1 MEIRTRFAPS
11 PTGFL
16 HVGGLRTALYNYIF
30 SKKNNGF
37 FVLRIEDT
45 DQNRLVEN
53 ATDQL
58 IKSIESF
65 NLNFD
70 EGPQVNE
77 QYGPYYQSQR
87 LNIYKKY
94 YIDLIKKNKAYIC
107 IVQKD
112 ELIPEYDSDKA
123 FDLIEKHQYVVK
135 LKIPKNRVL
144 STFDQLRGEVQFDL
158 DLIEDPIIIKSDG
171 YPTYHFANVID
182 DYLMKITHVIRG
194 EEWLPSLPKHILLY
208 ESFGWNPP
216 KFVHLPLLLNPD
228 KSKLSKRQGDVNV
241 DDFLKKG
248 YLKEAIINFIALLGW
263 HPSDDIEIFS
273 YKSLVKN
280 FSIKKIQKS
289 GAIFDIKKLNWMN
302 SIYIKELELKN
313 FIKISEKF
321 YCDLNYNFKDQDK
334 LFKVFQ
340 FIQNRIDRL
349 DQIPDLLYPF
359 YVDFTIND
367 NELLSI
373 VNSSVS
379 RSIIEYWD
387 INLLENSCID
397 EHFIK
402 ELIQDTQNK
411 FDVKGKAIFHPLR
424 IVLFGQK
431 DGPDLFTLISILGIK
446 EAKKRLMRAIK

>member
-30 SKKNNGF
+30 SKKNNGV

-53 ATDQL
+53 AIEQL
-58 IKSIESF
+58 IKSIRSF

-70 EGPQVNE
+70 EGPDINQK
-77 QYGPYYQSQR
+77 YGPYIQSER
-87 LNIYKKY
+87 LNIYKTH

-107 IVQKD
+107 IVKGN
-112 ELIPEYDSDKA
+112 ELIPEYNLDKA
-123 FDLIEKHQYVVK
+123 FNLMQKNQYVVK
-135 LKIPKNRVL
+135 LKIPKNRLL
-144 STFDQLRGEVQFDL
+144 STFDELRGKIEFDL

-208 ESFGWNPP
+208 ECFGWKPP
-216 KFVHLPLLLNPD
+216 KFIHLPLLLNPD

-263 HPSDDIEIFS
+263 HPSDDVEIFS
-273 YKSLVKN
+273 YKSLLKN

-302 SIYIKELELKN
+302 SVYIKELELKN
-313 FIKISEKF
+313 FIELSEKF
-321 YCDLNYNFKDQDK
+321 YSHLNYNFENKNK
-334 LFKVFQ
+334 FFKVFE

-349 DQIPDLLYPF
+349 DQIPDFLYPF

-367 NELLSI
+367 EQLLSI
-373 VNSSVS
+373 INSDISQK
-379 RSIIEYWD
+379 IIRYWNM
-387 INLLENSCID
+387 NLIENHDID
-397 EHFIK
+397 EHFVK
-402 ELIQDTQNK
+402 ELIKDTGDK
-411 FDVKGKAIFHPLR
+411 FDVKGKTIFYPLR
-424 IVLFGQK
+424 IVLFGKK
-431 DGPDLFTLISILGIK
+431 DGPDLFTLISILGIEK
-446 EAKKRLMRAIK
+446 TKRRLMSILR

>member
-30 SKKNNGF
+30 SKKNNGV

-194 EEWLPSLPKHILLY
+194 EEW
-208 ESFGWNPP
+208 
-216 KFVHLPLLLNPD
+216 
-228 KSKLSKRQGDVNV
+228 
-241 DDFLKKG
+241 
-248 YLKEAIINFIALLGW
+248 
-263 HPSDDIEIFS
+263 
-273 YKSLVKN
+273 
-280 FSIKKIQKS
+280 
-289 GAIFDIKKLNWMN
+289 
-302 SIYIKELELKN
+302 
-313 FIKISEKF
+313 
-321 YCDLNYNFKDQDK
+321 
-334 LFKVFQ
+334 
-340 FIQNRIDRL
+340 
-349 DQIPDLLYPF
+349 
-359 YVDFTIND
+359 
-367 NELLSI
+367 
-373 VNSSVS
+373 
-379 RSIIEYWD
+379 
-387 INLLENSCID
+387 
-397 EHFIK
+397 
-402 ELIQDTQNK
+402 
-411 FDVKGKAIFHPLR
+411 
-424 IVLFGQK
+424 
-431 DGPDLFTLISILGIK
+431 
-446 EAKKRLMRAIK
+446 